1 MSRWSK
7 DCLIIAIILR
17 SLIREKANSEAKGG
31 RSLLPH
37 ERVIVLQGD
46 VTIETIDASNDLKLV
61 GAGERGGKHQRSS
74 SDRNDGG
81 VDHIVELIHKTQHVA
96 ITRSVE
102 IEVVVF
108 NAVFGDF
115 DWGSVGIIM
124 VEGFSYSNGTSSG
137 SALMRTL
144 DNGSITI
151 ISIMNNDFIFFIV
164 V

>member
-1 MSRWSK
+1 MKTIVVQIVRQ
-7 DCLIIAIILR
+7 
-17 SLIREKANSEAKGG
+17 GG
-31 RSLLPH
+31 RSLPPH

-46 VTIETIDASNDLKLV
+46 VTIEAIDACDDLKLV
-61 GAGERGGKHQRSS
+61 GAREIGRKHQGSG

-81 VDHIVELIHKTQHVA
+81 VDHIVELIHKTQYVA
-96 ITRSVE
+96 ITWSVE

-124 VEGFSYSNGTSSG
+124 VEGFSYSNGTSAG
-137 SALMRTL
+137 SALTRTL

-151 ISIMNNDFIFFIV
+151 ISVMINIFVFFIV
-164 V
+164 AII